1 MALHLFSAFL
11 SWIDLVCV
19 CLCKGNLEKH
29 GGICLMVAFHDKFQE
44 CFSVLFCD
52 DLNIL
57 RTNWE
62 EWVFGHYK
70 VAPNGLWV
78 NFEDE
83 GFNLVCF
90 DFDAGLFE
98 LDPVVEALT
107 PQASSYSLLWFVAKF
122 HLCLL
127 LCCDISVFPTEVALL
142 TRRKVRHGGKFITN
156 FAEALLFL
164 FIVV

>member
-52 DLNIL
+52 DLNVFW
-57 RTNWE
+57 TDWE

-70 VAPNGLWV
+70 VAPNARWV
-78 NFEDE
+78 DSENDFFD
-83 GFNLVCF
+83 LSCF
-90 DFDAGLFE
+90 DFDTGLVE
-98 LDPVVEALT
+98 LDPIDEAMT
-107 PQASSYSLLWFVAKF
+107 PQALFFDLLWFVSEF

-127 LCCDISVFPTEVALL
+127 LCRYISVFPTVVAPF
-142 TRRKVRHGGKFITN
+142 TRRKV
-156 FAEALLFL
+156 
-164 FIVV
+164 